1 MTDVHCD
8 RCGVT
13 VAVDKIAE
21 PNRCP
26 DPACPT
32 MPIRGT
38 FTQVDMTNPVPVA
51 VHPIAKAQSAMI
63 GELARLAAPKLSA
76 NPEPEDFED
85 VADYLLRAARIIDGF
100 IHEVGLEVRSSATN
114 HVDMTVFTDVL
125 KDGLEGNAT
134 HEIDAA
140 AEAVRDER
148 EEIESAIRNRRYAG
162 AMIEDIYRSFGMPR
176 R

>member
-13 VAVDKIAE
+13 VTAEKIAE

-38 FTQVDMTNPVPVA
+38 FTQVDMQNPAPIA
-51 VHPIAKAQSAMI
+51 THPIAKAQSAMV

-85 VADYLLRAARIIDGF
+85 VADYLLRTARIIDGF
-100 IHEVGLEVRSSATN
+100 IHEVGLEVRSSATS

-140 AEAVRDER
+140 AQAVREER
-148 EEIESAIRNRRYAG
+148 EEIDSALRHRRNAS
-162 AMIEDIYRSFGMPR
+162 AMIEDIYRAVGMPR